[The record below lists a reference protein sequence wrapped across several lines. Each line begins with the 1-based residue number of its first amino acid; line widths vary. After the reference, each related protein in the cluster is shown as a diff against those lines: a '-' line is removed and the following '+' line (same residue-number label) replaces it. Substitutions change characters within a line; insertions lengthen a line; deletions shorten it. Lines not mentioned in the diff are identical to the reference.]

1 MRTLLLIV
9 LIALFSVFG
18 LYSQEKKELTI
29 EDAVVGVW
37 RQYYPKTIRGLG
49 LKPDSKEFSKIENNS
64 LLALSYDLKKENVLL
79 TLDELNRILQA
90 KNIEELSSLKTYEWI
105 DNNKIRLFPG
115 NNVIE
120 IDLKTKSVLK
130 FIKVSDDV
138 ENADFCAENG
148 MIAYTIG
155 NNLNIINEKGE
166 VFQVSNERDQNIV
179 YGQTVSRNE
188 FGISKGTFWSPK
200 GSYLAFYKKDESNV
214 TDYPLVNTS
223 TRIATLKNI
232 KYPMAGMESEIIS
245 VGIYDIKNKK
255 TIYLETEGEK
265 YQYLT
270 NITWSPDEK
279 FIYVAVLNRAQKHM
293 KFNCYRVSD
302 GKFVKTL
309 FEEKNEKYVEPLHP
323 GIFLP
328 KDPNKF
334 LWQSRR
340 DNYSH
345 LYLYDT
351 DGNLIRQVTKGNFEV
366 QEVYGFTE
374 DGKDII
380 ILANKET
387 PIDFDIYR
395 VNIETGA
402 MLRVTKHA
410 GSHIAIVSK
419 DGSVI
424 IDQFS
429 STTIPNQINI
439 IDTKGKLINTVLL
452 ADNPLKDFNL
462 AKMEIGTIKADD
474 GITELYYRLISP
486 PDLDPTKKYPAII
499 YVYGGPHAQLI
510 TNRWLG
516 GAAGWD
522 YYMAQKGYVVFTL
535 DNRGSANRGLEFENV
550 IYGNCG
556 EYEMRD
562 QMTGIEFLKNL
573 GYIDMDRI
581 GVHGWSYGGFMTINL
596 ALTYPD
602 IFKVAV
608 AGGPVTNWEYYEVM
622 YGERY
627 MGNPKDNI
635 EGYKKSNL
643 LEKVENLKGRLL
655 IIHGAQDPVVV
666 WQHSLA
672 FLQKSIEK
680 KVLVDYFVY
689 PEHEHNV
696 RGLDRVHL
704 MRLVTRYFEE
714 NL

>member
-1 MRTLLLIV
+1 M
-9 LIALFSVFG
+9 
-18 LYSQEKKELTI
+18 
-29 EDAVVGVW
+29 
-37 RQYYPKTIRGLG
+37 
-49 LKPDSKEFSKIENNS
+49 
-64 LLALSYDLKKENVLL
+64 
-79 TLDELNRILQA
+79 
-90 KNIEELSSLKTYEWI
+90 
-105 DNNKIRLFPG
+105 
-115 NNVIE
+115 
-120 IDLKTKSVLK
+120 
-130 FIKVSDDV
+130 
-138 ENADFCAENG
+138 
-148 MIAYTIG
+148 
-155 NNLNIINEKGE
+155 
-166 VFQVSNERDQNIV
+166 
-179 YGQTVSRNE
+179 
-188 FGISKGTFWSPK
+188 
-200 GSYLAFYKKDESNV
+200 
-214 TDYPLVNTS
+214 
-223 TRIATLKNI
+223 
-232 KYPMAGMESEIIS
+232 
-245 VGIYDIKNKK
+245 
-255 TIYLETEGEK
+255 
-265 YQYLT
+265 
-270 NITWSPDEK
+270 
-279 FIYVAVLNRAQKHM
+279 
-293 KFNCYRVSD
+293 
-302 GKFVKTL
+302 
-309 FEEKNEKYVEPLHP
+309 
-323 GIFLP
+323 
-328 KDPNKF
+328 
-334 LWQSRR
+334 
-340 DNYSH
+340 
-345 LYLYDT
+345 YDT

-366 QEVYGFTE
+366 QEVYGFTA
-374 DGKDII
+374 DGKDLI

-402 MLRVTKHA
+402 ILRITKHA
-410 GSHIAIVSK
+410 GSHNAIVSK

-439 IDTKGKLINTVLL
+439 IDIKGKLINTVLV

-462 AKMEIGTIKADD
+462 AKMKIGTIKADD
-474 GITELYYRLISP
+474 GITDLYYRLITP
-486 PDLDPTKKYPAII
+486 PDLDTSKKYPAIV

-562 QMTGIEFLKNL
+562 QMYGIEFLRNL
-573 GYIDMDRI
+573 GYVDMERI
-581 GVHGWSYGGFMTINL
+581 GVHGWSYGGFMTMNL

-627 MGNPKDNI
+627 MGNPNENI

-643 LEKVENLKGRLL
+643 IERAGNLKGRLL

-672 FLQKSIEK
+672 FLQKSIEN

-704 MRLVTRYFEE
+704 MRLVTRYFDD